1 MGARRGRRRLRDAPG
16 VRELSLRRFR
26 GAPAGTHLQ
35 SRYAT
40 AFRPVALEAGTRVG
54 RYTISRLLAQGGMA
68 EVYRADQE
76 LTKDITRPVAVKVIR
91 PEYSES
97 ADFREMFLDEAR
109 TACTLSHPNIAQI
122 YDVGESDDGL
132 LYMAMELV
140 PGETLATINR
150 ALRDHHERF
159 SDEALFAIGIWTA
172 SALEA
177 VHALKTEG
185 GTVGLVH
192 RDVSPHNLLLSTTG
206 SLKLIDFGISK
217 AATNRNLTMPGV
229 TKGKAGYFSP
239 EQAMGKKLDGRSDLF
254 SLGVTLYKL
263 ASGETPF
270 DDHKSH
276 GDRHAALVRGQWQD
290 LDEVF
295 PGLPQ
300 PFYDVVRRSL
310 MLKPEER
317 FQTAREMRE
326 ALEKAAFDSGFR
338 VGQSVLL
345 GYVDHDG
352 EITAMGGTRSS
363 AFPAITNA
371 PSDVYAKPKLAT
383 PAFSGQSTTGLA
395 PAAPAKKTH
404 NTERVPAAKARH
416 APKKAVLLVSFAAA
430 VIIGVFGT
438 LLMVGGGG
446 GGGPVQVEPTK
457 PPEAKKPT
465 ATKPVELAKP
475 VDEVKPPVDVVKPV
489 EPVKPT
495 PEVKKPVLVAKVN
508 PKQTEK
514 PVETT
519 KPVEV
524 VKPPP
529 VDEVIAEGIGTI
541 RISLN
546 GDGAGA
552 KVVVRGAKSFEDA
565 PPLSQKVPSGLYTVM
580 VRLSNGSLSPARRVT
595 VQPDAQSR
603 LTYDVGQQR
612 WTDR

>member
-1 MGARRGRRRLRDAPG
+1 
-16 VRELSLRRFR
+16 
-26 GAPAGTHLQ
+26 
-35 SRYAT
+35 
-40 AFRPVALEAGTRVG
+40 
-54 RYTISRLLAQGGMA
+54 MA
-68 EVYRADQE
+68 EVYRAEQE

-150 ALRDHHERF
+150 TLRDHQERF

-263 ASGETPF
+263 ASGSTPF
-270 DDHKSH
+270 DDHKTH
-276 GDRHAALVRGQWQD
+276 GERHAALVRGQWQD
-290 LDEVF
+290 LDQVF
-295 PGLPQ
+295 PGLPE

-345 GYVDHDG
+345 GYVDVDG
-352 EITAMGGTRSS
+352 EITASGGTRSS
-363 AFPAITNA
+363 AFPAITNT

-395 PAAPAKKTH
+395 PSSPVKRDH
-404 NTERVPAAKARH
+404 NTERVPAAKGKPPSRK
-416 APKKAVLLVSFAAA
+416 PFLLVAFAAA

-438 LLMVGGGG
+438 LLIVGGGTPE
-446 GGGPVQVEPTK
+446 PVITVEPTTVQIEPTK
-457 PPEAKKPT
+457 PPAEVKKPT
-465 ATKPVELAKP
+465 VTKPVE
-475 VDEVKPPVDVVKPV
+475 VVKPPADIDLTQ
-489 EPVKPT
+489 PVKP
-495 PEVKKPVLVAKVN
+495 PPDVKKPALVAKVN
-508 PKQTEK
+508 PKPNEK

-529 VDEVIAEGIGTI
+529 PPPVDEAIPDGIGTI
-541 RISLN
+541 RISLT
-546 GDGAGA
+546 GDDSGA
-552 KVVVRGAKSFEDA
+552 KVVVRGAKSFENA
-565 PPLSQKVPSGLYTVM
+565 PPFSEKVPSGLYTVM
-580 VRLSNGSLSPARRVT
+580 VRLGNGSLSPSRRVT
-595 VQPDAQSR
+595 VQPDGQSR
-603 LTYDVGQQR
+603 LIYDVGQQR
-612 WTDR
+612 WSDH

>member
-1 MGARRGRRRLRDAPG
+1 
-16 VRELSLRRFR
+16 
-26 GAPAGTHLQ
+26 
-35 SRYAT
+35 
-40 AFRPVALEAGTRVG
+40 
-54 RYTISRLLAQGGMA
+54 MA

-150 ALRDHHERF
+150 TLRDHQERF

-263 ASGETPF
+263 ASGSTPF

-276 GDRHAALVRGQWQD
+276 GERHAALVRGQWQD
-290 LDEVF
+290 LDQVF
-295 PGLPQ
+295 PGLPE

-345 GYVDHDG
+345 GYVDVDG
-352 EITAMGGTRSS
+352 EITASGGTRSS
-363 AFPAITNA
+363 AFPAITNT

-395 PAAPAKKTH
+395 PSSPVKKDH
-404 NTERVPAAKARH
+404 NTERVPAAK
-416 APKKAVLLVSFAAA
+416 PKPPSKKPFLLVAFAAA

-438 LLMVGGGG
+438 LLLVGGAPE
-446 GGGPVQVEPTK
+446 PVITIEPTTVQIEPTK
-457 PPEAKKPT
+457 PPEVKKPT
-465 ATKPVELAKP
+465 VTKPVEVAKP
-475 VDEVKPPVDVVKPV
+475 VEAVKPVEATKPVDVVKP
-489 EPVKPT
+489 PPD
-495 PEVKKPVLVAKVN
+495 VKKPVLVTKVN
-508 PKQTEK
+508 PKLTEK

-529 VDEVIAEGIGTI
+529 PPADEVIPDGIGTI
-541 RISLN
+541 RISLT
-546 GDGAGA
+546 GDGSGA

-565 PPLSQKVPSGLYTVM
+565 PPFSEKVPSGLYTVM
-580 VRLSNGSLSPARRVT
+580 VRLSNGSLSPSRRVT
-595 VQPDAQSR
+595 VQPDSQSR

>member
-1 MGARRGRRRLRDAPG
+1 MLERPWG
-16 VRELSLRRFR
+16 
-26 GAPAGTHLQ
+26 
-35 SRYAT
+35 YAT
-40 AFRPVALEAGTRVG
+40 AQRPVALEAGTRVG

-76 LTKDITRPVAVKVIR
+76 LTKGISRPVAVKVIR

-97 ADFREMFLDEAR
+97 PDFREMFLDEAR

-150 ALRDHHERF
+150 TLRDHGERF

-192 RDVSPHNLLLSTTG
+192 RDVSPHNLLLSATG
-206 SLKLIDFGISK
+206 GLKLIDFGIAK

-263 ASGETPF
+263 ASGSTPF

-276 GDRHAALVRGQWQD
+276 GERHAALVRGQWKD

-295 PGLPQ
+295 PGLPA
-300 PFYDVVRRSL
+300 PFYEVVHRAL

-317 FQTAREMRE
+317 YQTARELRE

-338 VGQSVLL
+338 VGQSALL
-345 GYVDHDG
+345 GYVDLDG
-352 EITAMGGTRSS
+352 EITASGGTRSS
-363 AFPAITNA
+363 AFPAIVVA
-371 PSDVYAKPKLAT
+371 PPSDANAKAGVV
-383 PAFSGQSTTGLA
+383 PAPFSGQSVTGIQ
-395 PAAPAKKTH
+395 PTSAKPKDH
-404 NTERVPAAKARH
+404 NTERMPAAARKAPSR
-416 APKKAVLLVSFAAA
+416 KALLLVPFAAA
-430 VIIGVFGT
+430 VLIGVFGT
-438 LLMVGGGG
+438 LLIFGRPPEPVITIE
-446 GGGPVQVEPTK
+446 PTSVQVVDPT
-457 PPEAKKPT
+457 PDVP
-465 ATKPVELAKP
+465 AKP
-475 VDEVKPPVDVVKPV
+475 EPKRPVKPPVVVVQPDLDLTA
-489 EPVKPT
+489 PKPT
-495 PEVKKPVLVAKVN
+495 EPPKKPVTVAVKTT
-508 PKQTEK
+508 PKPDKPTER
-514 PVETT
+514 PADPP

-524 VKPPP
+524 VRPPP
-529 VDEVIAEGIGTI
+529 ADEVIPDGIGTI
-541 RISLN
+541 RIGLV
-546 GDGAGA
+546 GDDTGAR
-552 KVVVRGAKSFEDA
+552 VVVRGAKTLEDA
-565 PPLSQKVPSGLYTVM
+565 PPLNSRVPSGVYTVV
-580 VRLSNGSLSPARRVT
+580 VRLGNGSLSPQWRGSVKPDEARK
-595 VQPDAQSR
+595 
-603 LTYDVGQQR
+603 LTYDVASQR
-612 WTDR
+612 WSDK